1 MANLF
6 KDFDTKPFMK
16 RKPPSNNSFDTDQEI
31 KELAKI
37 PINKKFI
44 NDKDDVDAT
53 FKKVA
58 KQEGVEYPSALV
70 KRLIED
76 STSPI
81 LKLKKHFNRPRP
93 HVLAKKRNF
102 KLDHVELKSMKTPS
116 YPSGHS
122 AQGSLIAEVLADMYP
137 KSAAK
142 FRKAGKD
149 ISDSR
154 NVARAH
160 YKSDSKFGMDLG
172 KEMHKHYSASA
183 GESPMTK
190 RLEWNDSKYPDA
202 KGKFRDLSA
211 GGLASW
217 LMKTRGKTNLKAIIG
232 SLNQQINFNTK
243 DSDKSYRDKMERTKN
258 IVRKRMGKDSPMKKQ
273 KGGGTTKTCLPAAK
287 IRGLSKE
294 KRKQLVGA
302 KKSSGAQGKYKR
314 SSKTNVKGARKPG
327 ATLRDWFQKE
337 DWRQV
342 NDPSKKCGEK

>member
-1 MANLF
+1 MASLF
-6 KDFDTKPFMK
+6 KDFDTEPFKK
-16 RKPPSNNSFDTDQEI
+16 RKPPSDNSFDTDQEL
-31 KELAKI
+31 KQLAKT

-44 NDKDDVDAT
+44 EDKDDVEAT
-53 FKKVA
+53 FKKTA
-58 KQEGVEYPSALV
+58 KDAGVEYPSALV
-70 KRLIED
+70 KKLMDD
-76 STSPI
+76 STGPI

-93 HVLAKKRNF
+93 HVLAKKKNM
-102 KLDHVELKSMKTPS
+102 KLEHVELKSMKTPS

-122 AQGSLIAEVLADMYP
+122 AQGALIGEALADMYP
-137 KSAAK
+137 KAAKK

-154 NVARAH
+154 NSARAH
-160 YKSDSKFGMDLG
+160 YKSDSKFGIDLG
-172 KEMHKHYSASA
+172 KEMYKHYKKS
-183 GESPMTK
+183 SPMKK

-211 GGLASW
+211 EGLASW

-243 DSDKSYRDKMERTKN
+243 DSDKAYRDKMERTKN

-287 IRGLSKE
+287 IKSLSKE
-294 KRKQLVGA
+294 KRQQLVSS
-302 KKSSGAQGKYKR
+302 KKAAGAQGKYKR
-314 SSKTNVKGARKPG
+314 SSKTNVKGARKKG

-337 DWRQV
+337 DWRRV
-342 NDPSKKCGEK
+342 DDPSKKCGE